1 MPDTR
6 FAFHRTGFFMD
17 NPSRSERTRQAVIQA
32 ALTIIARDGP
42 GRLTFDAIARESGLS
57 KGGVMH
63 QFPSK
68 VDVLKALLEH
78 QIQYFDDAP
87 PASAS
92 KANTAQHKTALMEQI
107 TKIREVS
114 HQPYSIAHAIVAALV
129 EEPELL
135 TLSRETSR
143 RHAECIKAEAIDPEL
158 ALLRWSAAQGLLLS
172 SMFGTSPFSE
182 TERERLF
189 RRLMDDDKWTALA
202 VAKTTAKK
210 SSRAALSSKKKT
222 PGKH

>member
-1 MPDTR
+1 
-6 FAFHRTGFFMD
+6 MD

-68 VDVLKALLEH
+68 IDVLKALLEH
-78 QIQYFDDAP
+78 QIRYFDDAS
-87 PASAS
+87 PAGAS
-92 KANTAQHKTALMEQI
+92 KASAAQHNTTLVGQI
-107 TKIREVS
+107 AKIREVS

-135 TLSRETSR
+135 ELSRETSR
-143 RHAECIKAEAIDPEL
+143 RHVEHIKAEAIDPEL
-158 ALLRWSAAQGLLLS
+158 AMLRWSAAQGLLLS
-172 SMFGTSPFSE
+172 AMFGISPFSK

-189 RRLMDDDKWTALA
+189 HRLMDDGKWTALA
-202 VAKTTAKK
+202 DAKATANR
-210 SSRAALSSKKKT
+210 SSRAAPSSKKKT
-222 PGKH
+222 SGKR

>member
-1 MPDTR
+1 
-6 FAFHRTGFFMD
+6 MD

-78 QIQYFDDAP
+78 QIQYFDDAS
-87 PASAS
+87 PAGAS
-92 KANTAQHKTALMEQI
+92 NANGDRQKTVLAGQI
-107 TKIREVS
+107 AKIREVS

-135 TLSRETSR
+135 ALSRETSR
-143 RHAECIKAEAIDPEL
+143 RHAEQIKAEAADPEL

-172 SMFGTSPFSE
+172 AMFGTSPFSE
-182 TERERLF
+182 AERERLF
-189 RRLMDDDKWTALA
+189 RRLMDDGTWSALA
-202 VAKTTAKK
+202 DAKPAAKK
-210 SSRAALSSKKKT
+210 SKPVAQGSSRKRS
-222 PGKH
+222 GKG

>member
-1 MPDTR
+1 
-6 FAFHRTGFFMD
+6 MD

-68 VDVLKALLEH
+68 VDVLRALLEH
-78 QIQYFDDAP
+78 QIKYFDDASP
-87 PASAS
+87 VAAS
-92 KANTAQHKTALMEQI
+92 KGNTAQHKTALMEQI
-107 TKIREVS
+107 AQIREVS

-135 TLSRETSR
+135 ALSRETAR
-143 RHAECIKAEAIDPEL
+143 NRVERIKAEAVDPEL

-172 SMFGTSPFSE
+172 AMFGTSPFSE

-202 VAKTTAKK
+202 HAKATAKK
-210 SSRAALSSKKKT
+210 SSRAAPSSKKKAS
-222 PGKH
+222 GKH

>member
-1 MPDTR
+1 
-6 FAFHRTGFFMD
+6 MD
-17 NPSRSERTRQAVIQA
+17 NPSRSERTRQAVIRA

-78 QIQYFDDAP
+78 QIQYFNDAS
-87 PASAS
+87 PARAS
-92 KANTAQHKTALMEQI
+92 KADGDQQETALMQQI
-107 TKIREVS
+107 AKIREVS
-114 HQPYSIAHAIVAALV
+114 HQPYSVAHAIVAALV

-135 TLSRETSR
+135 ELSRDTSR
-143 RHAECIKAEAIDPEL
+143 RHVEHIKAEAADPEL

-172 SMFGTSPFSE
+172 AMFGTSPFSE
-182 TERERLF
+182 AERERLF
-189 RRLMDDDKWTALA
+189 RRLMDDGKWTALA
-202 VAKTTAKK
+202 DAKATAKK
-210 SSRAALSSKKKT
+210 PSRAASSSKKKT
-222 PGKH
+222 SDKH

>member
-1 MPDTR
+1 
-6 FAFHRTGFFMD
+6 MD

-78 QIQYFDDAP
+78 QIQYFDGAS

-92 KANTAQHKTALMEQI
+92 KANTAQKETALMEQI

-114 HQPYSIAHAIVAALV
+114 HQPYSVAHAIVAALV
-129 EEPELL
+129 EDPELL

-143 RHAECIKAEAIDPEL
+143 RHAELIKAEAIDPEL

-172 SMFGTSPFSE
+172 AMFGTSPFSE
-182 TERERLF
+182 AERERLF
-189 RRLMDDDKWTALA
+189 RRLMDDGKWTALTD
-202 VAKTTAKK
+202 AKATAKK
-210 SSRAALSSKKKT
+210 SSRAAPSSKKKT
-222 PGKH
+222 SAKH

>member
-1 MPDTR
+1 
-6 FAFHRTGFFMD
+6 MD

-78 QIQYFDDAP
+78 QIQYFDEDAS
-87 PASAS
+87 SAGAP
-92 KANTAQHKTALMEQI
+92 KAKTDRQKTVLESQI
-107 TKIREVS
+107 AKIREVS

-135 TLSRETSR
+135 ALSRNTSR
-143 RHAECIKAEAIDPEL
+143 HHAEQIKAEATDPEL

-172 SMFGTSPFSE
+172 AMFGTSPFSE
-182 TERERLF
+182 AERERLF
-189 RRLMDDDKWTALA
+189 RRLMDDGKWSVLA
-202 VAKTTAKK
+202 DAKPAAKK
-210 SSRAALSSKKKT
+210 SKPVAQVSSRKRSAKS
-222 PGKH
+222 